1 MLQAFSLHCF
11 HPFHSSSNGNV
22 TIGFTHRKEQ
32 FLVPIIMI
40 LKSLVNQTDLYI
52 FQRLM
57 QGEDD
62 NSFLRTSVVEMM
74 RSTIKA
80 DMVADDPLGDQQVD

>member
-1 MLQAFSLHCF
+1 M
-11 HPFHSSSNGNV
+11 

-80 DMVADDPLGDQQVD
+80 DMVADDPLGDQQVSDEWEKTVQNRWYSF